1 MCEGSGFHFVRTTT
15 RIQSGPDAFEKSWL
29 VVTFL
34 TNLEVILYSFR
45 LVLEGKASRFECLET
60 FFGNSFALSEAEGN
74 ISTPLNREGTYVSF
88 ISVTHIIIIPSL
100 KSKVYSKSGSHHPK
114 KSVLC
119 FIEIPLKIM
128 KNAFY
133 FISKAPFVLKIFK
146 FLL

>member
-15 RIQSGPDAFEKSWL
+15 RIQSEPDAFEKSWL

-74 ISTPLNREGTYVSF
+74 ISTPLNRGGTYVSF
-88 ISVTHIIIIPSL
+88 ISVTRIIHYTQPEI
-100 KSKVYSKSGSHHPK
+100 KV
-114 KSVLC
+114 
-119 FIEIPLKIM
+119 
-128 KNAFY
+128 
-133 FISKAPFVLKIFK
+133 IFK
-146 FLL
+146 VGLSPSKKKCSLLH